1 VGEILALERGKNRAL
16 YRVMWIGK
24 RGTPQ
29 QDQIGV
35 QCVEQGKVMW
45 DEMLEELEE
54 QYEPVLAGLGEQIKA
69 EDGTVEVAP
78 GSAQVQVFN
87 QASGQP
93 VAKGELI
100 GLSYGMC
107 AVKTEDKVPPRT
119 SVQILITSA
128 DLDLR
133 LRGQVLSSDVQRVLR
148 LGLHEIRRGDRHAF
162 GTLLATSAIKSRP
175 QK

>member
-93 VAKGELI
+93 VANGELMR
-100 GLSYGMC
+100 LSQKVC
-107 AVKTEDKVPPRT
+107 QVKTGDKAPPRA

-128 DLDLR
+128 DLDVR
-133 LRGQVLSSDVQRVLR
+133 LRGHVLSSDLPGVLS
-148 LGLHEIRRGDRHAF
+148 LGLHEIRRGDRKAF
-162 GTLLATSAIKSRP
+162 GVLMGKRA
-175 QK
+175 